1 MCISCL
7 GRSCVVVGFYP
18 WILAMFLVL
27 ALDVTG
33 FVTYLIDFINV
44 MVRLISQV

>member
-1 MCISCL
+1 M
-7 GRSCVVVGFYP
+7 VGFYP

-44 MVRLISQV
+44 MVRLISQA